1 MVARIWL
8 KIRAGED
15 LVETSG
21 DVTRRWEE
29 LEDHLEDIM
38 RDNEELI
45 NNQYDL
51 LGAVMKKEDLPNK
64 SIFSSIY
71 GKVMINSIDLRS
83 DR

>member
-1 MVARIWL
+1 MARIWL

>member
-1 MVARIWL
+1 MIF
-8 KIRAGED
+8 K
-15 LVETSG
+15 
-21 DVTRRWEE
+21 WEE

>member
-1 MVARIWL
+1 MARIWL

-21 DVTRRWEE
+21 DVIRRWEE